1 MIKLAKL
8 LLFYTL
14 GVFGIIC
21 ISVFPQFF
29 QTSGLSNPLN
39 YFKDLS
45 TFLVKFV
52 QPESWVYQV
61 PNSPGQFPL
70 IGTLWEPFIYSM
82 QILIGAL
89 LLGFVLAFSFALIT
103 NFLPK
108 RVLHIVK
115 RLLDFLESIPDIV
128 IAAVLQMIV
137 IYVKQ
142 TYEIELFQVATYL
155 DDKAYAGPIV
165 TLAILPMV
173 SLFKI
178 LLLMIEEEFTKDYVI
193 FLKSKGIKKFSVL
206 VRHILKNILPTTFHH
221 TKIILWATLSS
232 QFIIERIFNVHGF
245 SFFIIESFTPMT
257 IAVSLIL
264 LFTPFFLI
272 FRLVDLWTG
281 QDIHLSGD
289 ETPVNRKSMLSFFS
303 INQLFRRLRKFNWSR
318 FKPWKQLF
326 APFLLFFR
334 HMKNWK
340 FAVGSLFFI
349 VLISYSAIYSITTDN
364 HIDKTRIVYENDGVT
379 IQSTPPHPP
388 PDPFLLGS
396 DKLGFSISDM
406 LVIGAKYTLIFA
418 LIIAFLRVIIGM
430 IGGVMFAFT
439 LGPKRQNWI
448 EKTVDSIHFL
458 PLSLIAYLL
467 LRPILMEQFNGFAY
481 SFTER
486 IIYEIIILTILVV
499 PLTSVLSGNEMK
511 RVLNAEFIKS
521 ARVLGGGR
529 FHIFWR
535 HVLPHIGPR
544 MTILFGQQF
553 IQVLVIFMHLGI
565 FNFFFGGTNI
575 SFGAVK
581 DPPRSITYEWSGML
595 GSTANAL
602 SSGKYWIIAWVLI
615 AFILSIFAM
624 QFIIQ
629 GVKEIQQTKVGVIY
643 NLRKI
648 KKKRSNRLP
657 ENNPDYE
664 INSNS
669 FKIIKYNIKNNGTP

>member
-8 LLFYTL
+8 LFFYTL

-39 YFKDLS
+39 YFKDLG

-61 PNSPGQFPL
+61 PNSRGEFPL
-70 IGTLWEPFIYSM
+70 LGTLWEPFIYSM

-89 LLGFVLAFSFALIT
+89 LLGFVLAFSFALFT

-108 RVLHIVK
+108 KILHIVK

-272 FRLVDLWTG
+272 FQLVDLWTG
-281 QDIHLSGD
+281 QDMSFTGD
-289 ETPVNRKSMLSFFS
+289 DTPPRSRLSFFS
-303 INQLFRRLRKFNWSR
+303 IKELLVRFRNIKWRR
-318 FKPWKQLF
+318 FGFRPWKPVL
-326 APFLLFFR
+326 APFMVFFR

-340 FAVGSLFFI
+340 FAIGSLFFI
-349 VLISYSAIYSITTDN
+349 VIISYSVFYPITTDN
-364 HIDKTRIVYENDGVT
+364 HIDKARIVYESDGVT
-379 IQSTPPHPP
+379 IKSTPPHPP

-396 DKLGFSISDM
+396 DSLGFSISDM

-418 LIIAFLRVIIGM
+418 LIIAFLRVAFGM
-430 IGGVMFAFT
+430 VGGILFSFG
-439 LGPKRQNWI
+439 LGPKQQNWI

-481 SFTER
+481 TFTER
-486 IIYEIIILTILVV
+486 ILFEIIILTILVV

-511 RVLNAEFIKS
+511 RVLNSEFIKS
-521 ARVLGGGR
+521 ARVLGGSN
-529 FHIFWR
+529 FHIFWK

-544 MTILFGQQF
+544 MTILLGQQF
-553 IQVLVIFMHLGI
+553 IQVLLIFMHLGI
-565 FNFFFGGTNI
+565 FNFFFGGTNKT
-575 SFGAVK
+575 FGAVQ

-595 GSTANAL
+595 GSTTNAL
-602 SSGKYWIIAWVLI
+602 SSGKYWIVAWVLI

-643 NLRKI
+643 NLRKMN
-648 KKKRSNRLP
+648 KKRYKRDTANKT
-657 ENNPDYE
+657 DYT
-664 INSNS
+664 INSES
-669 FKIIKYNIKNNGTP
+669 FRMVNGYKNNGAP